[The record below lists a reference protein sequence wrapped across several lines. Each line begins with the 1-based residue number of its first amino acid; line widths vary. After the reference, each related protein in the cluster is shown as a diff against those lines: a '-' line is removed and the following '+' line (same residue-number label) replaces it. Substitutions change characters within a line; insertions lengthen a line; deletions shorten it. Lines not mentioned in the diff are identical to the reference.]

1 MTTQQQGTGGPQ
13 VRQET
18 EAKRPTRQR
27 EQAGQTPDGASR
39 QQAGSEGGSRQMGG
53 TRITDWASI

>member
-1 MTTQQQGTGGPQ
+1 MATQQQGTNGPQ

-18 EAKRPTRQR
+18 EKQPARQR
-27 EQAGQTPDGASR
+27 EQAGQTPEGASR
-39 QQAGSEGGSRQMGG
+39 QQAGSESGSRQMGG